1 MAVDSGCFGCGRI
14 QARNELIES
23 NLHLVAPLA
32 RFLSRQIPSTF
43 ELADLVQAGIIG
55 LIQAA
60 DSWDCSR
67 IPFPLWAKA
76 RIRGAML
83 DSVRRRAWREQAHD
97 ELPETAA
104 AAPSP
109 EAIAMFHERARQ
121 LRRALEHLPCRER
134 RLVVL
139 RHVEGASYRAAG
151 AAVGL
156 GKTRARQLVEQAM
169 ETLRARLAC

>member
-1 MAVDSGCFGCGRI
+1 MAVIYGCNGCGRI

-23 NLHLVAPLA
+23 NLALVAPLA
-32 RFLSRQIPSTF
+32 RFLGKQIPPSF
-43 ELADLVQAGIIG
+43 ELADLIQSGTLG

-60 DSWDCSR
+60 DSWDSEQ
-67 IPFPLWAKA
+67 IPFPMWAKLK
-76 RIRGAML
+76 IRGAML
-83 DSVRRRAWREQAHD
+83 DSVRRRAWREQAHED
-97 ELPETAA
+97 LPETAS

-109 EAIAMFHERARQ
+109 EAIAVFAERAGQ
-121 LRRALEHLPCRER
+121 LRQALEVLPPRER

-139 RHVEGASYRAAG
+139 HHVEGISYRAAG

-169 ETLRARLAC
+169 QTLRLRLAS